1 MKRSTTIALAAAS
14 MGAGLFTGAASA
26 QDMRAYDEVQYQR
39 TSNED
44 AVRMRFTLPF
54 GQAERDRRDPRL
66 SLGFTRDFGGGQMR
80 GLDVFSISFAGDAP
94 RFETPLALHANED
107 GSAWYT
113 SPTNWL
119 IVGAG
124 AAVAWAIYD
133 HNQDDNSSPPPPPP
147 PS

>member
-1 MKRSTTIALAAAS
+1 MKRSTTLALAAATAS
-14 MGAGLFTGAASA
+14 AGLFTGAAQA
-26 QDMRAYDEVQYQR
+26 QDMRAFDEIQSQR
-39 TSNED
+39 ASSED

-54 GQAERDRRDPRL
+54 GQSERDRRAPRL
-66 SLGFTRDFGGGQMR
+66 ALGFSGDLGGGHIG
-80 GLDVFSISFAGDAP
+80 GLDFFSVSFAGETP
-94 RFETPLALHANED
+94 RLETPLALHANED

-133 HNQDDNSSPPPPPP
+133 HNQDDNSAPPPPPP

>member
-54 GQAERDRRDPRL
+54 GQADRPARPASFSRL
-66 SLGFTRDFGGGQMR
+66 HT
-80 GLDVFSISFAGDAP
+80 
-94 RFETPLALHANED
+94 
-107 GSAWYT
+107 
-113 SPTNWL
+113 
-119 IVGAG
+119 
-124 AAVAWAIYD
+124 
-133 HNQDDNSSPPPPPP
+133 
-147 PS
+147 